1 MTTISELPAEILA
14 QIVRYANLNGDV
26 PNLRLSNSR
35 ILALADSQTHLLLDD
50 LCFRYG
56 ISARVRDLYLSQK
69 AGERFSRTRRPN
81 IIHVM
86 AFGNFLRMTG
96 LLAAD
101 LDRGIRQPTL
111 TGVPPSQLGNRE
123 PFLLF
128 AIFSQVLNSSL
139 EFSHS
144 TIADLLAPS
153 PDAGHLLSKQFSEK
167 FVHFLRQELAL
178 EELEGIIGAISVCS
192 MRLWGT
198 VFLFRPRDSTI
209 SSFGSLSGASFNT
222 NQAIL
227 TEHVIWKG
235 PLWASRILRVYGPA
249 DAGST
254 QETKMGAEVD
264 DNLVREGVWRGTR
277 CEGARLAANGVARLL
292 WKERQQKIDAKA
304 SAAAERTSIA
314 DLRIDASV
322 WRGSSGGLY
331 QIEG

>member
-1 MTTISELPAEILA
+1 M
-14 QIVRYANLNGDV
+14 
-26 PNLRLSNSR
+26 
-35 ILALADSQTHLLLDD
+35 LALADSQTHLLLDD

-56 ISARVRDLYLSQK
+56 ISARARDLYLSQR
-69 AGERFSRTRRPN
+69 ASERFSGTRQP

-86 AFGNFLRMTG
+86 AFGNFLRMTA

-101 LDRGIRQPTL
+101 LDKGIGESTL
-111 TGVPPSQLGNRE
+111 TAVPPTQLGNRE

-144 TIADLLAPS
+144 TMADLLAPS
-153 PDAGHLLSKQFSEK
+153 PDAGQSLSKQFSEK

-209 SSFGSLSGASFNT
+209 SSFSSLSGASFNT

-249 DAGST
+249 DAGSM
-254 QETKMGAEVD
+254 QETEMGAEVD
-264 DNLVREGVWRGTR
+264 DNLCQGGRLEG
-277 CEGARLAANGVARLL
+277 
-292 WKERQQKIDAKA
+292 DA
-304 SAAAERTSIA
+304 
-314 DLRIDASV
+314 L
-322 WRGSSGGLY
+322 
-331 QIEG
+331 